1 VSGQPKSL
9 IFSLSES
16 PLREKALSDCLVF
29 NRQCIFFV
37 RDAPMAKIRIRNT
50 NERISGEENV
60 RAFLEQQEVLYEHW
74 SPAKL
79 PAELDNKF
87 VKIRRSRKH
96 KHNQIFYYTN
106 KTLSQAHTHIGVSR
120 L

>member
-1 VSGQPKSL
+1 
-9 IFSLSES
+9 
-16 PLREKALSDCLVF
+16 
-29 NRQCIFFV
+29 
-37 RDAPMAKIRIRNT
+37 MAEIRIRST
-50 NERISGEENV
+50 NERISGEDNV

-87 VKIRRSRKH
+87 VKIRRSSKH

-106 KTLSQAHTHIGVSR
+106 KTLSQAHTPYRSIAPLERVFLYER
-120 L
+120 LYKSHV

>member
-1 VSGQPKSL
+1 
-9 IFSLSES
+9 
-16 PLREKALSDCLVF
+16 
-29 NRQCIFFV
+29 
-37 RDAPMAKIRIRNT
+37 MAEIRIRHT

-87 VKIRRSRKH
+87 VKIRRSKPSSL
-96 KHNQIFYYTN
+96 HNSSAGFATVPPN
-106 KTLSQAHTHIGVSR
+106 KPLCRSVFAAVSFTTSK
-120 L
+120 